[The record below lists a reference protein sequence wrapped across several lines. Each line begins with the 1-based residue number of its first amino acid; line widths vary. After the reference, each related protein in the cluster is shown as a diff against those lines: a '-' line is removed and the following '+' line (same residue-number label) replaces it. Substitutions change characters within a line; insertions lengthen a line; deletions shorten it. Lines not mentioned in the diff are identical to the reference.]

1 MKEDIEKEMGE
12 SIADD
17 QANQVEY
24 EKNNG
29 ALGKMLDAQS
39 ASKVGMEKELE
50 DLEQKMQHTHK
61 RYKKERSMICPRLKF
76 RRGFW

>member
-1 MKEDIEKEMGE
+1 MKEDTEKEMGE

-17 QANQVEY
+17 EANQVEY

-50 DLEQKMQHTHK
+50 DLEQKMQHTHTHT
-61 RYKKERSMICPRLKF
+61 RGT
-76 RRGFW
+76 RRKDQ